1 MTNPTRI
8 LRISPFCG
16 MESANFD
23 RRTLVISKDYEVFQK
38 RNWKIG
44 PNSSTVSENGL
55 FGTEIRQKF
64 RDSGPFHVTPCGL
77 CLRIQYLLEG

>member
-23 RRTLVISKDYEVFQK
+23 RRTLVISKDYEVFQE
-38 RNWKIG
+38 KIG
-44 PNSSTVSENGL
+44 KL
-55 FGTEIRQKF
+55 
-64 RDSGPFHVTPCGL
+64 D
-77 CLRIQYLLEG
+77 RIQVRFRKMDFSVLKSDKNFGIPVPST